1 MSEFTLIEAS
11 NGAKP
16 KVVGVAYSGGKMSLP
31 GWRHPVVV
39 DLAGMEIPE
48 SVPLLTNH
56 ENKTDSR
63 IGLISAAVRNNV
75 LEITGEIVSDSKDA
89 ADIIAQGKAG
99 ADWQL
104 SIGADVK
111 ECELVKGNREVNGQ
125 EVEGPFY
132 HIKKSTLREVSVVA
146 VGADAHTNMKVN
158 AKFNLVNQEG
168 EAMNNKSE
176 TKSVSAVSAPNA
188 NDAVPPEKKPE
199 PEQKPGNP
207 ANKPGEPEKKPD
219 NAEKKPGQAAAEATP
234 PAIQASA
241 GDVAATAREAAQN
254 AVKAER
260 ERISAIQAICD
271 GEFPEI
277 EREAIAGGWTPEV
290 VTKKVLET
298 IRAERPAANVNIS
311 VKTAP
316 EGGELRKTIEAAMC
330 LRVGVSADQL
340 EKSYGAKTVEAGMAE
355 MDMPL
360 KQLLIECMKLD
371 GIPYSRGFDNE
382 TIRAAFSSVSLP
394 GILSNVANKKL
405 LQSYEA
411 QPIIAMKLCSTGDLN
426 DFKENDR
433 FRLTDVG
440 DLLPIA
446 ADGEIKVYA
455 ISEHIEYAGV
465 HSGDATIQ
473 FPPQKLYVE
482 TMRRIKKV
490 SQQIAKALKISG
502 PFNIQFLAK
511 DNDIKVIECNL
522 RASRSFPFVSKVLK
536 INFIDLATR
545 IMLGLHVEKPAKN
558 AFDLDYVGIKASQF
572 SFSRLQG
579 ADPVLGVDMSSTG
592 EVGCIGVDTSEAI
605 LKSMLAVGL
614 RIPAKGVLLSTG
626 GPKQKADM
634 LEAARM
640 LHAKGLPIYATGGTY
655 RYLIDNGIPCVR
667 VYWPSE
673 TDRQPQ
679 ALELLHNKQVDLV
692 VNIPKDLTPTELG
705 NGHRIRRAAID
716 LNISLLTNARL
727 ASAFIRAFTTLSPD
741 DIEIVPWDE
750 Y

>member
-75 LEITGEIVSDSKDA
+75 LEITGEIVSDSRDA

-111 ECELVKGNREVNGQ
+111 ECELVKGSREVNGQ

-176 TKSVSAVSAPNA
+176 TKSVSAVSTP
-188 NDAVPPEKKPE
+188 NDAAHPEKKPE

-207 ANKPGEPEKKPD
+207 ANKAGEPANKPGEPEKKTD

-340 EKSYGAKTVEAGMAE
+340 EKSYGAQTVEAGMAE

-446 ADGEIKVYA
+446 ADGEIKDGGL
-455 ISEHIEYAGV
+455 IEE
-465 HSGDATIQ
+465 S
-473 FPPQKLYVE
+473 
-482 TMRRIKKV
+482 
-490 SQQIAKALKISG
+490 
-502 PFNIQFLAK
+502 
-511 DNDIKVIECNL
+511 
-522 RASRSFPFVSKVLK
+522 
-536 INFIDLATR
+536 
-545 IMLGLHVEKPAKN
+545 AKN
-558 AFDLDYVGIKASQF
+558 QLDTYGKKFCLTRKMIINDDLGAFMKVPTAMGNRAARLIDQLF
-572 SFSRLQG
+572 FSRLLSNPAQADGKALFSTNHKNLLSGASSALSSDSLKKAIQLFLDQVDVDGQPISVEPKYLLVPTALKHLAIELTQG
-579 ADPVLGVDMSSTG
+579 ATLIMSGTDNAVRPALNVLSDENLQVISSPYLGNSAYEGSSQTGWYLFGDPKTVDTWEIGFLKGKRTPTVERGETDFNTLGLWFRVYFDLGVREQDHRGM
-592 EVGCIGVDTSEAI
+592 V
-605 LKSMLAVGL
+605 
-614 RIPAKGVLLSTG
+614 
-626 GPKQKADM
+626 KANG
-634 LEAARM
+634 AA
-640 LHAKGLPIYATGGTY
+640 
-655 RYLIDNGIPCVR
+655 
-667 VYWPSE
+667 
-673 TDRQPQ
+673 
-679 ALELLHNKQVDLV
+679 
-692 VNIPKDLTPTELG
+692 
-705 NGHRIRRAAID
+705 
-716 LNISLLTNARL
+716 
-727 ASAFIRAFTTLSPD
+727 
-741 DIEIVPWDE
+741 
-750 Y
+750 

>member
-16 KVVGVAYSGGKMSLP
+16 KVVGVAYSGGKMNLP

-63 IGLISAAVRNNV
+63 IGIISAAVRNNV

-111 ECELVKGNREVNGQ
+111 ECELVKGSREVNGQ

-176 TKSVSAVSAPNA
+176 TKSVSAVSTP
-188 NDAVPPEKKPE
+188 NDAAHPEKKPE
-199 PEQKPGNP
+199 TEQKPGEP

-311 VKTAP
+311 VNTAP

-446 ADGEIKVYA
+446 ADGEIKDGGL
-455 ISEHIEYAGV
+455 IEE
-465 HSGDATIQ
+465 S
-473 FPPQKLYVE
+473 
-482 TMRRIKKV
+482 
-490 SQQIAKALKISG
+490 
-502 PFNIQFLAK
+502 
-511 DNDIKVIECNL
+511 
-522 RASRSFPFVSKVLK
+522 
-536 INFIDLATR
+536 
-545 IMLGLHVEKPAKN
+545 AKN
-558 AFDLDYVGIKASQF
+558 QLDTYGKKFCLTRKMIINDDLGAFMKVPTAMGNRAARLIDQLF
-572 SFSRLQG
+572 FSRLLSNPAQADGKALFSTNHKNLLSGASSALSSDSLKKAIQLFLDQVDADGQPISVEPKYLLVPTALKHLAIELTQG
-579 ADPVLGVDMSSTG
+579 ATLIMSGTDNAVRPALNVLSDENLQVISSPYLGNSAYEGSSQTGWYLFGDPKTVDTWEIGFLKGKRTPTVERGETDFNTLGLWFRVYFDLGVREQDHRGM
-592 EVGCIGVDTSEAI
+592 V
-605 LKSMLAVGL
+605 
-614 RIPAKGVLLSTG
+614 
-626 GPKQKADM
+626 KANG
-634 LEAARM
+634 AA
-640 LHAKGLPIYATGGTY
+640 
-655 RYLIDNGIPCVR
+655 
-667 VYWPSE
+667 
-673 TDRQPQ
+673 
-679 ALELLHNKQVDLV
+679 
-692 VNIPKDLTPTELG
+692 
-705 NGHRIRRAAID
+705 
-716 LNISLLTNARL
+716 
-727 ASAFIRAFTTLSPD
+727 
-741 DIEIVPWDE
+741 
-750 Y
+750 

>member
-63 IGLISAAVRNNV
+63 IGLISAAVRNNA
-75 LEITGEIVSDSKDA
+75 LEITGEIVSDSRDA

-111 ECELVKGNREVNGQ
+111 ECELVKGSREVNGQ

-176 TKSVSAVSAPNA
+176 TKSVSAVSAPN
-188 NDAVPPEKKPE
+188 DAAPPEKKPE

-219 NAEKKPGQAAAEATP
+219 NAEKTPGPAAAEATP

-446 ADGEIKVYA
+446 ADGEIKDGGL
-455 ISEHIEYAGV
+455 IEE
-465 HSGDATIQ
+465 S
-473 FPPQKLYVE
+473 
-482 TMRRIKKV
+482 
-490 SQQIAKALKISG
+490 
-502 PFNIQFLAK
+502 
-511 DNDIKVIECNL
+511 
-522 RASRSFPFVSKVLK
+522 
-536 INFIDLATR
+536 
-545 IMLGLHVEKPAKN
+545 AKN
-558 AFDLDYVGIKASQF
+558 QLDTYGKKFCLTRKMIINDDLGAFMKVPTAMGNRAARLIDQLF
-572 SFSRLQG
+572 FSRLLSNPAQADGKALFSTNHKNLLSGASSALSSDSLKKAIQLFLDQVDADGQPISVEPKYLLVPTALKHLAIELTQG
-579 ADPVLGVDMSSTG
+579 ATLIMSGTDNAVRPALNVLSDENLQVISSPYLGNSAYEGSSQTGWYLFGDPKTVDTWEIGFLKGKRTPTVERGETDFNTLGLWFRVYFDLGVREQDHRGM
-592 EVGCIGVDTSEAI
+592 V
-605 LKSMLAVGL
+605 
-614 RIPAKGVLLSTG
+614 
-626 GPKQKADM
+626 KANG
-634 LEAARM
+634 AA
-640 LHAKGLPIYATGGTY
+640 
-655 RYLIDNGIPCVR
+655 
-667 VYWPSE
+667 
-673 TDRQPQ
+673 
-679 ALELLHNKQVDLV
+679 
-692 VNIPKDLTPTELG
+692 
-705 NGHRIRRAAID
+705 
-716 LNISLLTNARL
+716 
-727 ASAFIRAFTTLSPD
+727 
-741 DIEIVPWDE
+741 
-750 Y
+750 

>member
-63 IGLISAAVRNNV
+63 IGLISAAVRNNA
-75 LEITGEIVSDSKDA
+75 LEITGEIVSDSRDA

-111 ECELVKGNREVNGQ
+111 ECELVKGSREVNCQ

-132 HIKKSTLREVSVVA
+132 HVKKSTLREVSVVA

-176 TKSVSAVSAPNA
+176 TKSVSAVSAPN
-188 NDAVPPEKKPE
+188 DAVPPEKKPE
-199 PEQKPGNP
+199 PEQKPGNPANKPGEP

-330 LRVGVSADQL
+330 LRVGVSAEQL
-340 EKSYGAKTVEAGMAE
+340 EKSYGARTVEAGMAE

-446 ADGEIKVYA
+446 ADGEIKDGGL
-455 ISEHIEYAGV
+455 IEE
-465 HSGDATIQ
+465 S
-473 FPPQKLYVE
+473 
-482 TMRRIKKV
+482 
-490 SQQIAKALKISG
+490 
-502 PFNIQFLAK
+502 
-511 DNDIKVIECNL
+511 
-522 RASRSFPFVSKVLK
+522 
-536 INFIDLATR
+536 
-545 IMLGLHVEKPAKN
+545 AKN
-558 AFDLDYVGIKASQF
+558 QLDTYGKKFCLTRKMIINDDLGAFMKVPTAMGNRAARLIDQLF
-572 SFSRLQG
+572 FSRLLSNPAQADGKALFSTNHKNLLSGASSALSSDSLKKAIQLFLDQVDADGQPISVEPKYLLVPTALKHLAIELTQG
-579 ADPVLGVDMSSTG
+579 ATLIMSGTDNAVRPALNVLSDENLQVISSPYLGNSAYEGSSQTGWYLFGDPKTVDTWEIGFLKGKRTPTVERGETDFNTLGLWFRVYFDLGVREQDHRGM
-592 EVGCIGVDTSEAI
+592 V
-605 LKSMLAVGL
+605 
-614 RIPAKGVLLSTG
+614 
-626 GPKQKADM
+626 KANG
-634 LEAARM
+634 AA
-640 LHAKGLPIYATGGTY
+640 
-655 RYLIDNGIPCVR
+655 
-667 VYWPSE
+667 
-673 TDRQPQ
+673 
-679 ALELLHNKQVDLV
+679 
-692 VNIPKDLTPTELG
+692 
-705 NGHRIRRAAID
+705 
-716 LNISLLTNARL
+716 
-727 ASAFIRAFTTLSPD
+727 
-741 DIEIVPWDE
+741 
-750 Y
+750 

>member
-75 LEITGEIVSDSKDA
+75 LEITGEIVSDSRDA

-111 ECELVKGNREVNGQ
+111 ECELVKGSREVNGQ

-176 TKSVSAVSAPNA
+176 TKSVSAVSTP

-207 ANKPGEPEKKPD
+207 ANKAGEPANKPGEPEKKPD
-219 NAEKKPGQAAAEATP
+219 NAEKKPEQAAAEATP

-330 LRVGVSADQL
+330 LRVGVSAEQL

-440 DLLPIA
+440 NLLPIA
-446 ADGEIKVYA
+446 ADGEIKDGGL
-455 ISEHIEYAGV
+455 IEE
-465 HSGDATIQ
+465 S
-473 FPPQKLYVE
+473 
-482 TMRRIKKV
+482 
-490 SQQIAKALKISG
+490 
-502 PFNIQFLAK
+502 
-511 DNDIKVIECNL
+511 
-522 RASRSFPFVSKVLK
+522 
-536 INFIDLATR
+536 
-545 IMLGLHVEKPAKN
+545 AKN
-558 AFDLDYVGIKASQF
+558 QLDTYGKKFCLTRKMIINDDLGAFMKVPTAMGNRAARLIDQLF
-572 SFSRLQG
+572 FSRLLSNPAQADGKALFSTNHKNLLSGASSALSSDSLKKAIQLFLDQVDADGQPISVEPKYLLVPTALKHLAIELTQG
-579 ADPVLGVDMSSTG
+579 ATLIMSGTDNAVRPALNVLSDENLQVISSPYLGNSAYEGSSQTGWYLFGDPKTVDTWEIGFLKGKRTPTVERGETDFNTLGLWFRVYFDLGVREQDHRGM
-592 EVGCIGVDTSEAI
+592 V
-605 LKSMLAVGL
+605 
-614 RIPAKGVLLSTG
+614 
-626 GPKQKADM
+626 KANG
-634 LEAARM
+634 AA
-640 LHAKGLPIYATGGTY
+640 
-655 RYLIDNGIPCVR
+655 
-667 VYWPSE
+667 
-673 TDRQPQ
+673 
-679 ALELLHNKQVDLV
+679 
-692 VNIPKDLTPTELG
+692 
-705 NGHRIRRAAID
+705 
-716 LNISLLTNARL
+716 
-727 ASAFIRAFTTLSPD
+727 
-741 DIEIVPWDE
+741 
-750 Y
+750 

>member
-16 KVVGVAYSGGKMSLP
+16 KVVGVAYSGGKMNLP
-31 GWRHPVVV
+31 GWQHSVVV

-63 IGLISAAVRNNV
+63 IGLISAAVRNNA
-75 LEITGEIVSDSKDA
+75 LEITGEIVSDSRDA

-111 ECELVKGNREVNGQ
+111 ECELVKGSREVNGQ

-176 TKSVSAVSAPNA
+176 TKSVSAVSAPN
-188 NDAVPPEKKPE
+188 DAVPPEKKPE

-207 ANKPGEPEKKPD
+207 ANKPGEPEKKTD
-219 NAEKKPGQAAAEATP
+219 NAEKKPGQAAAEAKP

-298 IRAERPAANVNIS
+298 IRAERPAADVNIN

-340 EKSYGAKTVEAGMAE
+340 EKSYGARTVEAGMAE

-446 ADGEIKVYA
+446 ADGEIKDGGL
-455 ISEHIEYAGV
+455 IEE
-465 HSGDATIQ
+465 S
-473 FPPQKLYVE
+473 
-482 TMRRIKKV
+482 
-490 SQQIAKALKISG
+490 
-502 PFNIQFLAK
+502 
-511 DNDIKVIECNL
+511 
-522 RASRSFPFVSKVLK
+522 
-536 INFIDLATR
+536 
-545 IMLGLHVEKPAKN
+545 AKN
-558 AFDLDYVGIKASQF
+558 QLDTYGKKFCLTRKMIINDDLGAFMKVPTAMGNRAARLIDQLF
-572 SFSRLQG
+572 FSRLLSNPAQADGKALFSTNHKNLLSGASSALSSDSLKKAIQLFLDQVDADGQPISVEPKYLLVPTALKHLAIELTQG
-579 ADPVLGVDMSSTG
+579 ATLIMSGTDNAVRPALNVLSDENLQVISSPYLGNSAYEGSSQTGWYLFGDPKTVDTWEIGFLKGKRTPTVERGETDFNTLGLWFRVYFDLGVREQDHRGM
-592 EVGCIGVDTSEAI
+592 V
-605 LKSMLAVGL
+605 
-614 RIPAKGVLLSTG
+614 
-626 GPKQKADM
+626 KANG
-634 LEAARM
+634 AA
-640 LHAKGLPIYATGGTY
+640 
-655 RYLIDNGIPCVR
+655 
-667 VYWPSE
+667 
-673 TDRQPQ
+673 
-679 ALELLHNKQVDLV
+679 
-692 VNIPKDLTPTELG
+692 
-705 NGHRIRRAAID
+705 
-716 LNISLLTNARL
+716 
-727 ASAFIRAFTTLSPD
+727 
-741 DIEIVPWDE
+741 
-750 Y
+750 

>member
-75 LEITGEIVSDSKDA
+75 LEITGEIVSDSRDA

-111 ECELVKGNREVNGQ
+111 ECELVKGSREVNGQ

-176 TKSVSAVSAPNA
+176 TKSVSAVSAPN
-188 NDAVPPEKKPE
+188 DAVPPEKKPE

-207 ANKPGEPEKKPD
+207 ANKPGEPANKPGEPEKKPD
-219 NAEKKPGQAAAEATP
+219 NAEKTPGQAAAEATP

-330 LRVGVSADQL
+330 LRVGVSAEQL
-340 EKSYGAKTVEAGMAE
+340 EKSYGARTVEAGMAE

-446 ADGEIKVYA
+446 ADGEIKDGGL
-455 ISEHIEYAGV
+455 IEE
-465 HSGDATIQ
+465 S
-473 FPPQKLYVE
+473 
-482 TMRRIKKV
+482 
-490 SQQIAKALKISG
+490 
-502 PFNIQFLAK
+502 
-511 DNDIKVIECNL
+511 
-522 RASRSFPFVSKVLK
+522 
-536 INFIDLATR
+536 
-545 IMLGLHVEKPAKN
+545 AKN
-558 AFDLDYVGIKASQF
+558 QLDTYGKKFCLTRKMIINDDLGAFMKVPTAMGNRAARLIDQLF
-572 SFSRLQG
+572 FSRLLSNPAQADGKALFSTNHKNLLSGASSALSSDSLKKAIQLFLDQVDADGQPISVEPKYLLVPTALKHLAIELTQG
-579 ADPVLGVDMSSTG
+579 ATLIMSGTDNAVRPALNVLSDENLQVISSPYLGNSAYEGSSQTGWYLFGDPKTVDTWEIGFLKGKRTPTVERGETDFNTLGLWFRVYFDLGVREQDHRGM
-592 EVGCIGVDTSEAI
+592 V
-605 LKSMLAVGL
+605 
-614 RIPAKGVLLSTG
+614 
-626 GPKQKADM
+626 KANG
-634 LEAARM
+634 AA
-640 LHAKGLPIYATGGTY
+640 
-655 RYLIDNGIPCVR
+655 
-667 VYWPSE
+667 
-673 TDRQPQ
+673 
-679 ALELLHNKQVDLV
+679 
-692 VNIPKDLTPTELG
+692 
-705 NGHRIRRAAID
+705 
-716 LNISLLTNARL
+716 
-727 ASAFIRAFTTLSPD
+727 
-741 DIEIVPWDE
+741 
-750 Y
+750 

>member
-16 KVVGVAYSGGKMSLP
+16 KVVGVAYSGGKMNLP

-63 IGLISAAVRNNV
+63 IGLISAAVRNNA
-75 LEITGEIVSDSKDA
+75 LEITGEIVSDSRDA

-111 ECELVKGNREVNGQ
+111 ECELVKGSREVNGQ

-168 EAMNNKSE
+168 ETMNNKSE
-176 TKSVSAVSAPNA
+176 TKSVSAVSTP
-188 NDAVPPEKKPE
+188 NDAAPPEKKPE
-199 PEQKPGNP
+199 TEQKPGNP
-207 ANKPGEPEKKPD
+207 ANKAGEPEKKPD
-219 NAEKKPGQAAAEATP
+219 NAEKTPGQAAAEATP

-446 ADGEIKVYA
+446 ADGEIKDGGL
-455 ISEHIEYAGV
+455 IEE
-465 HSGDATIQ
+465 S
-473 FPPQKLYVE
+473 
-482 TMRRIKKV
+482 
-490 SQQIAKALKISG
+490 
-502 PFNIQFLAK
+502 
-511 DNDIKVIECNL
+511 
-522 RASRSFPFVSKVLK
+522 
-536 INFIDLATR
+536 
-545 IMLGLHVEKPAKN
+545 AKN
-558 AFDLDYVGIKASQF
+558 QLDTYGKKFCLTRKMIINDDLGAFMKVPTAMGNRAARLIDQLF
-572 SFSRLQG
+572 FSRLLSNPAQADGKALFSTNHKNLLSGASSALSSDSLKKAIQLFLDQVDADGQPISVEPKYLLVPTALKHLAIELTQG
-579 ADPVLGVDMSSTG
+579 ATLIMSGTDNAVRPALNVLSDENLQVISSPYLGNSAYEGSSQTGWYLFGDPKTVDTWEIGFLKGKRTPTVERGETDFNTLGLWFRVYFDLGVREQDHRGM
-592 EVGCIGVDTSEAI
+592 V
-605 LKSMLAVGL
+605 
-614 RIPAKGVLLSTG
+614 
-626 GPKQKADM
+626 KANG
-634 LEAARM
+634 AA
-640 LHAKGLPIYATGGTY
+640 
-655 RYLIDNGIPCVR
+655 
-667 VYWPSE
+667 
-673 TDRQPQ
+673 
-679 ALELLHNKQVDLV
+679 
-692 VNIPKDLTPTELG
+692 
-705 NGHRIRRAAID
+705 
-716 LNISLLTNARL
+716 
-727 ASAFIRAFTTLSPD
+727 
-741 DIEIVPWDE
+741 
-750 Y
+750 

>member
-16 KVVGVAYSGGKMSLP
+16 KVVGVAYSGGKMNLP

-63 IGLISAAVRNNV
+63 IGLISAAVRNNT
-75 LEITGEIVSDSKDA
+75 LEITGEIVSDSRDA

-111 ECELVKGNREVNGQ
+111 ECELVKGSREVNGQ

-176 TKSVSAVSAPNA
+176 TKSVSAVSTPNA

-207 ANKPGEPEKKPD
+207 ANKAGEPTNKPGEPEKKTD

-446 ADGEIKVYA
+446 ADGEIKDGGL
-455 ISEHIEYAGV
+455 IEE
-465 HSGDATIQ
+465 S
-473 FPPQKLYVE
+473 
-482 TMRRIKKV
+482 
-490 SQQIAKALKISG
+490 
-502 PFNIQFLAK
+502 
-511 DNDIKVIECNL
+511 
-522 RASRSFPFVSKVLK
+522 
-536 INFIDLATR
+536 
-545 IMLGLHVEKPAKN
+545 AKN
-558 AFDLDYVGIKASQF
+558 QLDTYGKKFCLTRKMIINDDLGAFMKVPTAMGNRAARLIDQLF
-572 SFSRLQG
+572 FSRLLSNPAQADGKALFSTNHKNLLSGASSALSSDSLKKAIQLFLDQVDADGQPISVEPKYLLVPTALKHLAIELTQG
-579 ADPVLGVDMSSTG
+579 ATLIMSGTDNAVRPALNVLSDENLQVISSPYLGNSAYEGSSQTGWYLFGDPKTVDTWEIGFLKGKRTPTVERGETDFNTLGLWFRVYFDLGVREQDHRGM
-592 EVGCIGVDTSEAI
+592 V
-605 LKSMLAVGL
+605 
-614 RIPAKGVLLSTG
+614 
-626 GPKQKADM
+626 KANG
-634 LEAARM
+634 AA
-640 LHAKGLPIYATGGTY
+640 
-655 RYLIDNGIPCVR
+655 
-667 VYWPSE
+667 
-673 TDRQPQ
+673 
-679 ALELLHNKQVDLV
+679 
-692 VNIPKDLTPTELG
+692 
-705 NGHRIRRAAID
+705 
-716 LNISLLTNARL
+716 
-727 ASAFIRAFTTLSPD
+727 
-741 DIEIVPWDE
+741 
-750 Y
+750 

>member
-16 KVVGVAYSGGKMSLP
+16 KVVGVAYSGGKMNLP

-63 IGLISAAVRNNV
+63 IGLISAAVRNNA
-75 LEITGEIVSDSKDA
+75 LEITGEIVSDSRDA

-111 ECELVKGNREVNGQ
+111 ECELVKGSREVNGQ

-176 TKSVSAVSAPNA
+176 TKSVSAVSAPN
-188 NDAVPPEKKPE
+188 DAVPPEKKPE
-199 PEQKPGNP
+199 PEQKPGNPANKPGEP

-446 ADGEIKVYA
+446 ADGEIKDGGL
-455 ISEHIEYAGV
+455 IEE
-465 HSGDATIQ
+465 S
-473 FPPQKLYVE
+473 
-482 TMRRIKKV
+482 
-490 SQQIAKALKISG
+490 
-502 PFNIQFLAK
+502 
-511 DNDIKVIECNL
+511 
-522 RASRSFPFVSKVLK
+522 
-536 INFIDLATR
+536 
-545 IMLGLHVEKPAKN
+545 AKN
-558 AFDLDYVGIKASQF
+558 QLDTYGKKFCLTRKMIINDDLGAFMKVPTAMGNRAARLIDQLF
-572 SFSRLQG
+572 FSRLLSNPAQADGKALFSTNHKNLLSGASSALSSDSLKKAIQLFLDQVDADGQPISVEPKYLLVPTALKHLAIELTQG
-579 ADPVLGVDMSSTG
+579 ATLIMSGTDNAVRPALNVLSDENLQVISSPYLGNSAYEGSSQTGWYLFGDPKTVDTWEIGFLKGKRTPTVERGETDFNTLGLWFRVYFDLGVREQDHRGMVNANG
-592 EVGCIGVDTSEAI
+592 
-605 LKSMLAVGL
+605 
-614 RIPAKGVLLSTG
+614 
-626 GPKQKADM
+626 
-634 LEAARM
+634 AA
-640 LHAKGLPIYATGGTY
+640 
-655 RYLIDNGIPCVR
+655 
-667 VYWPSE
+667 
-673 TDRQPQ
+673 
-679 ALELLHNKQVDLV
+679 
-692 VNIPKDLTPTELG
+692 
-705 NGHRIRRAAID
+705 
-716 LNISLLTNARL
+716 
-727 ASAFIRAFTTLSPD
+727 
-741 DIEIVPWDE
+741 
-750 Y
+750 

>member
-16 KVVGVAYSGGKMSLP
+16 KVVGVAYSGGKMNLP

-63 IGLISAAVRNNV
+63 IGLISAAVRNNA
-75 LEITGEIVSDSKDA
+75 LEITGEIVSDSRDA

-111 ECELVKGNREVNGQ
+111 ECELVKGSREVNGQ

-176 TKSVSAVSAPNA
+176 TKSVSAVSAPN
-188 NDAVPPEKKPE
+188 DAAPPEKKPE

-207 ANKPGEPEKKPD
+207 ANKPGEPEKKSD

-446 ADGEIKVYA
+446 ADGEIKDGGL
-455 ISEHIEYAGV
+455 IEE
-465 HSGDATIQ
+465 S
-473 FPPQKLYVE
+473 
-482 TMRRIKKV
+482 
-490 SQQIAKALKISG
+490 
-502 PFNIQFLAK
+502 
-511 DNDIKVIECNL
+511 
-522 RASRSFPFVSKVLK
+522 
-536 INFIDLATR
+536 
-545 IMLGLHVEKPAKN
+545 AKN
-558 AFDLDYVGIKASQF
+558 QLDTYGKKFCLTRKMIINDDLGAFMKVPTAMGNRAARLIDQLF
-572 SFSRLQG
+572 FSRLLSNPAQADGKALFSTNHKNLLSGASSALSSDSLKKAIQLFLDQVDADGQPISVEPKYLLVPTALKHLAIELTQG
-579 ADPVLGVDMSSTG
+579 ATLIMSGTDNAVRPALNVLSDENLQVISSPYLGNSAYEGSSQTGWYLFGDPKTVDTWEIGFLKGKRTPTVERGETDFNTLGLWFRVYFDLGVREQDHRGM
-592 EVGCIGVDTSEAI
+592 V
-605 LKSMLAVGL
+605 
-614 RIPAKGVLLSTG
+614 
-626 GPKQKADM
+626 KANG
-634 LEAARM
+634 AA
-640 LHAKGLPIYATGGTY
+640 
-655 RYLIDNGIPCVR
+655 
-667 VYWPSE
+667 
-673 TDRQPQ
+673 
-679 ALELLHNKQVDLV
+679 
-692 VNIPKDLTPTELG
+692 
-705 NGHRIRRAAID
+705 
-716 LNISLLTNARL
+716 
-727 ASAFIRAFTTLSPD
+727 
-741 DIEIVPWDE
+741 
-750 Y
+750 

>member
-16 KVVGVAYSGGKMSLP
+16 KVVGVAYSGGKMNLP

-111 ECELVKGNREVNGQ
+111 ECELVKGSREVNGQ

-176 TKSVSAVSAPNA
+176 TKSVSAVSAPN
-188 NDAVPPEKKPE
+188 DAVPPEKKPE

-207 ANKPGEPEKKPD
+207 ANKPGEPANKPGEPEKKPD
-219 NAEKKPGQAAAEATP
+219 NAEKTPGQAAAEATP

-340 EKSYGAKTVEAGMAE
+340 EKSYGAKTVEAGMVE

-446 ADGEIKVYA
+446 ADGEIKDGGL
-455 ISEHIEYAGV
+455 IEE
-465 HSGDATIQ
+465 S
-473 FPPQKLYVE
+473 
-482 TMRRIKKV
+482 
-490 SQQIAKALKISG
+490 
-502 PFNIQFLAK
+502 
-511 DNDIKVIECNL
+511 
-522 RASRSFPFVSKVLK
+522 
-536 INFIDLATR
+536 
-545 IMLGLHVEKPAKN
+545 AKN
-558 AFDLDYVGIKASQF
+558 QLDTYGKKFCLTRKMIINDDLGAFMKVPTAMGNRAARLIDQLF
-572 SFSRLQG
+572 FSRLLSNPAQADGKALFSTNHKNLLSGASSALSSDSLKKAIQLFLDQVDADGQPISVEPKYLLVPTALKHLAIELTQG
-579 ADPVLGVDMSSTG
+579 ATLIMSGTDNAVRPALNVLSDENLQVISSPYLGNSAYEGSSQTGWYLFGDPKTVDTWEIGFLKGKRTPTVERGETDFNTLGLWFRVYFDLGVREQDHRGM
-592 EVGCIGVDTSEAI
+592 V
-605 LKSMLAVGL
+605 
-614 RIPAKGVLLSTG
+614 
-626 GPKQKADM
+626 KANG
-634 LEAARM
+634 AA
-640 LHAKGLPIYATGGTY
+640 
-655 RYLIDNGIPCVR
+655 
-667 VYWPSE
+667 
-673 TDRQPQ
+673 
-679 ALELLHNKQVDLV
+679 
-692 VNIPKDLTPTELG
+692 
-705 NGHRIRRAAID
+705 
-716 LNISLLTNARL
+716 
-727 ASAFIRAFTTLSPD
+727 
-741 DIEIVPWDE
+741 
-750 Y
+750 

>member
-16 KVVGVAYSGGKMSLP
+16 KVVGVAYSGGKMNLP

-63 IGLISAAVRNNV
+63 IGLISAAVRNNA
-75 LEITGEIVSDSKDA
+75 LEITGEIVSDSRDA

-111 ECELVKGNREVNGQ
+111 ECELVKGSREVNGQ

-176 TKSVSAVSAPNA
+176 TKSVSAVSAPN
-188 NDAVPPEKKPE
+188 DAAHPEKKPE

-219 NAEKKPGQAAAEATP
+219 NAEQKPGQAAAEATP

-446 ADGEIKVYA
+446 ADGEIKDGGL
-455 ISEHIEYAGV
+455 IEE
-465 HSGDATIQ
+465 S
-473 FPPQKLYVE
+473 
-482 TMRRIKKV
+482 
-490 SQQIAKALKISG
+490 
-502 PFNIQFLAK
+502 
-511 DNDIKVIECNL
+511 
-522 RASRSFPFVSKVLK
+522 
-536 INFIDLATR
+536 
-545 IMLGLHVEKPAKN
+545 AKN
-558 AFDLDYVGIKASQF
+558 QLDTYGKKFCLTRKMIINDDLGAFMKVPTAMGNRAARLIDQLF
-572 SFSRLQG
+572 FSRLLSNPAQADGKALFSTNHKNLLSGASSALSSDSLKKAIQLFLDQVDADGQPISVEPKYLLVPTALKHLAIELTQG
-579 ADPVLGVDMSSTG
+579 ATLIMSGTDNAVRPALNVLSDENLQVISSPYLGNSAYEGSSQTGWYLFGDPKTVDTWEIGFLKGKRTPTVERGETDFNTLGLWFRVYFDLGVREQDHRGM
-592 EVGCIGVDTSEAI
+592 V
-605 LKSMLAVGL
+605 
-614 RIPAKGVLLSTG
+614 
-626 GPKQKADM
+626 KANG
-634 LEAARM
+634 AA
-640 LHAKGLPIYATGGTY
+640 
-655 RYLIDNGIPCVR
+655 
-667 VYWPSE
+667 
-673 TDRQPQ
+673 
-679 ALELLHNKQVDLV
+679 
-692 VNIPKDLTPTELG
+692 
-705 NGHRIRRAAID
+705 
-716 LNISLLTNARL
+716 
-727 ASAFIRAFTTLSPD
+727 
-741 DIEIVPWDE
+741 
-750 Y
+750 

>member
-16 KVVGVAYSGGKMSLP
+16 KVVGVAYSGGKMNLP

-75 LEITGEIVSDSKDA
+75 LEITGEIVSDSRDA

-111 ECELVKGNREVNGQ
+111 ECELVKGSREVNGQ

-176 TKSVSAVSAPNA
+176 TKSVSAVSAPN
-188 NDAVPPEKKPE
+188 DAAPPEKKPE

-207 ANKPGEPEKKPD
+207 ANKPGEPANKPGEPEKKPD
-219 NAEKKPGQAAAEATP
+219 NAEKTPGQAAAEATP

-340 EKSYGAKTVEAGMAE
+340 EKSYGAQTVEAGMAE

-446 ADGEIKVYA
+446 ADGEIKDGGL
-455 ISEHIEYAGV
+455 IEE
-465 HSGDATIQ
+465 S
-473 FPPQKLYVE
+473 
-482 TMRRIKKV
+482 
-490 SQQIAKALKISG
+490 
-502 PFNIQFLAK
+502 
-511 DNDIKVIECNL
+511 
-522 RASRSFPFVSKVLK
+522 
-536 INFIDLATR
+536 
-545 IMLGLHVEKPAKN
+545 AKN
-558 AFDLDYVGIKASQF
+558 QLDTYGKKFCLTRKMIINDDLGAFMKVPTAMGNRAARLIDQLF
-572 SFSRLQG
+572 FSRLLSNPAQADGKALFSTNHKNLLSGASSALSSDSLKKAIQLFLDQVDADGQPISVEPKYLLVPTALKHLAIELTQG
-579 ADPVLGVDMSSTG
+579 ATLIMSGTDNAVRPALNVLSDENLQVISSPYLGNSAYEGSSQTGWYLFGDPKTVDTWEIGFLKGKRTPTVERGETDFNTLGLWFRVYFDLGVREQDHRGM
-592 EVGCIGVDTSEAI
+592 V
-605 LKSMLAVGL
+605 
-614 RIPAKGVLLSTG
+614 
-626 GPKQKADM
+626 KANG
-634 LEAARM
+634 AA
-640 LHAKGLPIYATGGTY
+640 
-655 RYLIDNGIPCVR
+655 
-667 VYWPSE
+667 
-673 TDRQPQ
+673 
-679 ALELLHNKQVDLV
+679 
-692 VNIPKDLTPTELG
+692 
-705 NGHRIRRAAID
+705 
-716 LNISLLTNARL
+716 
-727 ASAFIRAFTTLSPD
+727 
-741 DIEIVPWDE
+741 
-750 Y
+750 